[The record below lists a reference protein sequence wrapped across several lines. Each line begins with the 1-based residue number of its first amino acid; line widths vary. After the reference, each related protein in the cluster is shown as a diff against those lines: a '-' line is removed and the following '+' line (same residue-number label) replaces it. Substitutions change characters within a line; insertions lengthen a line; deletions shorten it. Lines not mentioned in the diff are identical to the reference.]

1 MPETAFLISAFAAL
15 FVVIDPIGLT
25 PIFVA
30 LTRGMSRAR
39 RRAIGLR
46 ACAVALFVLLLFTT
60 FGEAVLG
67 FIGISM
73 PAFRVAGGILLFLT
87 ALDML
92 FERRQ
97 KRRKTTA
104 GEDDAPHDDDD
115 DDEDP
120 SVFPLAIPL
129 IAGPGAIATMILLVG
144 GTSDV
149 TGFAAVIG
157 VLVVVLSI
165 VFLLFL
171 AADPLERLLGPIA
184 INVVTRLLGMLLAA
198 LSVQFVLDGLR
209 DFGMA
214 GCHRALQSSRAPTR
228 RLPHGWRG
236 LRPHRPNG
244 QTPHFVEGIGW
255 SVHNGSHQPHLP
267 ERREIHRCAG
277 RCRGGCDPMRRSPA

>member
-1 MPETAFLISAFAAL
+1 MIDPAFLVTAFAAL

-30 LTRGMSRAR
+30 LTQGMSATR
-39 RRAIGLR
+39 RRALAVR
-46 ACAVALFVLLLFTT
+46 ACVISFALLLVFAL
-60 FGEAVLG
+60 FGEAVLE

-97 KRRKTTA
+97 KRRRDQA
-104 GEDDAPHDDDD
+104 DEDDDEEE

-129 IAGPGAIATMILLVG
+129 IAGPGAIATIILLVG
-144 GTSDV
+144 QSEGPL
-149 TGFAAVIG
+149 GFVATMG
-157 VLVVVLSI
+157 VLLAVLAL
-165 VFLLFL
+165 VLVLFL
-171 AADPLERLLGPIA
+171 GAGLLERLLGRVG

-209 DFGMA
+209 SFG
-214 GCHRALQSSRAPTR
+214 L
-228 RLPHGWRG
+228 
-236 LRPHRPNG
+236 
-244 QTPHFVEGIGW
+244 
-255 SVHNGSHQPHLP
+255 
-267 ERREIHRCAG
+267 
-277 RCRGGCDPMRRSPA
+277 GG